1 MTGTG
6 EVAVAQLGRGDVE
19 RAVALLTDLR
29 VDIAGTRSA
38 AVYRAVCRD
47 AAARRGS
54 IAVLAQCGG
63 ESAGIA
69 VVLVHPRSYWRSFAK
84 RRPMLALLVAARRL
98 RSRSHGAKPEQKH
111 IASGGSAAADA
122 VAPGPPPLPW
132 THAEPG
138 IARLLFI
145 GVVARYRGMGVSGKL
160 FRAIAAALAEQGA
173 RAVDASIDK
182 ANLASLKAH
191 RRAGWALYEDREHVY
206 AFCDLVSQGGQ

>member
-1 MTGTG
+1 MTGIG

-29 VDIAGTRSA
+29 VDIAGTQSA

-47 AAARRGS
+47 AVAHRGS
-54 IAVLAQCGG
+54 LAVLARCGG

-69 VVLVHPRSYWRSFAK
+69 IVLLHPHSYWRAFAK

-98 RSRSHGAKPEQKH
+98 RSRSRAAKPEHKE
-111 IASGGSAAADA
+111 IASGGSAAGYG

-145 GVVARYRGMGVSGKL
+145 GVAARYRGMGVSGKL
-160 FRAIAAALAEQGA
+160 FGAIAAALAEQGA
-173 RAVDASIDK
+173 RAVDASIGK

-191 RRAGWALYEDREHVY
+191 RRAGWTLYEDRDHVY
-206 AFCDLVSQGGQ
+206 AFCDVVARGGQ